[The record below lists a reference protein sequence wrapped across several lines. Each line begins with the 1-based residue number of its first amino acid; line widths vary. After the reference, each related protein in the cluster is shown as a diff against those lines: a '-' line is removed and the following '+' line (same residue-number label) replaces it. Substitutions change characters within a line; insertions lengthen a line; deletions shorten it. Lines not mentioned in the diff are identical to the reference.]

1 MNHYEIMILI
11 HPDQSERLQN
21 IIKKYKTLIENGSG
35 KIHRL
40 EDLGKRQLSYQI
52 KKLHKAHYIL
62 MNIEC
67 NKSVLQELQESLKFN
82 DAIIRK
88 LILSVKNS
96 ITNPSKLKIK
106 QTVSEKNES
115 AN

>member
-1 MNHYEIMILI
+1 
-11 HPDQSERLQN
+11 
-21 IIKKYKTLIENGSG
+21 
-35 KIHRL
+35 
-40 EDLGKRQLSYQI
+40 
-52 KKLHKAHYIL
+52 

-67 NKSVLQELQESLKFN
+67 NKNILQELQESLKFN

-106 QTVSEKNES
+106 QNVSEKNES
-115 AN
+115 TN

>member
-1 MNHYEIMILI
+1 MHYEITILI

-21 IIKKYKTLIENGSG
+21 IIKKYKDIIKKNDS

-40 EDLGKRQLSYQI
+40 EDLGRRQLSYQI

-67 NKSVLQELQESLKFN
+67 CKDTLKELTASFKFN
-82 DAIIRK
+82 DAVIRNLIIKMEKPITTISNLKNK
-88 LILSVKNS
+88 L
-96 ITNPSKLKIK
+96 
-106 QTVSEKNES
+106 
-115 AN
+115 